1 MEFYEKIWNERKREL
16 VDKIGK
22 APNPNAAARDVEEL
36 TSMIRMEVN
45 ASSGDAQKKDG
56 EAVRLCAVCIS
67 HGTQVNRM
75 VAGDDIFQELADAA
89 MPMMEYLNKYY
100 DPHVT
105 AVVSEGRVT
114 IVRDEISAPLPMR
127 D

>member
-1 MEFYEKIWNERKREL
+1 MEFYEKIWNERKRKL
-16 VDKIGK
+16 LDKIGK

-56 EAVRLCAVCIS
+56 EVDELCAVCIS
-67 HGTQVNRM
+67 HGSQVSRM
-75 VAGDDIFQELADAA
+75 AAGEDIFQELADAA
-89 MPMMEYLNKYY
+89 TPMLEYLNKYY
-100 DPHVT
+100 DSHTT
-105 AVVSEGRVT
+105 AIITEGRVT
-114 IVRDEISAPLPMR
+114 IVRDEVSVPLPIR

>member
-16 VDKIGK
+16 LDKIGK

-45 ASSGDAQKKDG
+45 ASSGDAQKEDRKVAG
-56 EAVRLCAVCIS
+56 LCAVCIS
-67 HGTQVNRM
+67 HGHQVNRM
-75 VAGDDIFQELADAA
+75 VAGEDIFQELADAA
-89 MPMMEYLNKYY
+89 TPMLEYLNKYY
-100 DPHVT
+100 DPHAT

-114 IVRDEISAPLPMR
+114 IVRDEISAPLPVR